1 MELGEFVR
9 RARASRLSK
18 KSRFDEVFE
27 RVRRELRLL
36 DARPQNSPSL
46 IQRRRRKADRPVLSL
61 AR

>member
-18 KSRFDEVFE
+18 KARFDDAFE

-36 DARPQNSPSL
+36 DAEPALPTSPT
-46 IQRRRRKADRPVLSL
+46 VGFL
-61 AR
+61 AETEV